1 MAIVKDLLQRKIV
14 QVWYVTPT
22 SSVRD
27 ALKLMAEQK
36 IGAVL
41 VVEAGNIVGIFSERD
56 FARRSIQGSVDLN
69 TPVGALMH
77 PGVYYVTPDQTI
89 EACMAL
95 MTSKHIRHL
104 PVLDAE
110 RRQLEVEEALARS
123 RSGVLLYLVALYKSL
138 GGGWTEGAGGAGGAG
153 PGSAAVSATPAV
165 AQAAGQAG
173 EASAE
178 PAGK

>member
-110 RRQLEVEEALARS
+110 RRMLGVISIGDVVKQLITEKDS
-123 RSGVLLYLVALYKSL
+123 TIKSL
-138 GGGWTEGAGGAGGAG
+138 EDYIW
-153 PGSAAVSATPAV
+153 VHMI
-165 AQAAGQAG
+165 
-173 EASAE
+173 
-178 PAGK
+178 